1 MYLDLPIIFAVLQIW
16 PRFRPYCTGVGLFIM
31 CLALALSSFATTT
44 THLIASQ
51 GIFYAIGGSL
61 AYSPCIIYMDEWF
74 VKRKGLAFGIMWVCV
89 LGFFDI
95 LKLYLTASLYR
106 QARASQELFYHL
118 LCKFSLRS
126 MDTNSPSELG
136 RLFCLSSRLPYSTL

>member
-89 LGFFDI
+89 LDLFDI
-95 LKLYLTASLYR
+95 LKLYLTASL
-106 QARASQELFYHL
+106 
-118 LCKFSLRS
+118 
-126 MDTNSPSELG
+126 
-136 RLFCLSSRLPYSTL
+136 